1 MIGRMMPKSKSAEF
15 FGFFSVSEKFAGIAG
30 PFVFGIVG
38 QFMGHS
44 RLSIV
49 SLIIFFVIG
58 ASLLSRVDVNAGIA
72 AAEKEEALFS
82 ATAF

>member
-1 MIGRMMPKSKSAEF
+1 MMPKSKSAEF

-30 PFVFGIVG
+30 PFVFGLVG
-38 QFMGHS
+38 QMMGHS

-58 ASLLSRVDVNAGIA
+58 AILLTRVNVEEGISVA
-72 AAEKEEALFS
+72 QKEEALLQG
-82 ATAF
+82 TAA